1 MGIIALVRLAH
12 VVGRGSAVLR
22 RTADAALQG
31 MRLGMLDRAGING
44 VTAAFY
50 ARSTARYYDDTYNER
65 GLFEWEQSVIER
77 YFAGVK
83 KLLLGSAGA
92 GREMLALSTHG
103 FSVSAFE
110 CSPLL
115 IEEARGRL
123 ARAGI
128 ATPLVLAAPDDVPML
143 GTFDGAIL
151 GWGAYTHIAGSAAR
165 VAFLRRLRAQIVD
178 GGPIL
183 LSSRARRGDSR
194 RMRITAA
201 IGTAIRRLR
210 RRDEPIQVGDT
221 LSGSFCHYVTR
232 GEVEPELEQAGFSL
246 AYYSDDPYGHAVG
259 IARP

>member
-31 MRLGMLDRAGING
+31 VRLGMLDRAGING

-151 GWGAYTHIAGSAAR
+151 GWAPTRTSPAAR
-165 VAFLRRLRAQIVD
+165 PALLFCAAYGLRSL
-178 GGPIL
+178 
-183 LSSRARRGDSR
+183 
-194 RMRITAA
+194 TAA
-201 IGTAIRRLR
+201 PSWCRPAL
-210 RRDEPIQVGDT
+210 VGAT
-221 LSGSFCHYVTR
+221 
-232 GEVEPELEQAGFSL
+232 
-246 AYYSDDPYGHAVG
+246 AVG
-259 IARP
+259 CASPRRSGRRYAGCAVATNPFRSGIR